1 MVCGGVRD
9 AQSMMDSRFQRV
21 SPLLLKM
28 KLTSCGVG
36 PLEDLH
42 LNREASGIG
51 LGQARMLD
59 DCIQRSELNRR
70 WFCCLQKNVM
80 AL

>member
-28 KLTSCGVG
+28 KPTSCDVG
-36 PLEDLH
+36 PLEALH

-51 LGQARMLD
+51 LGQVRMLD
-59 DCIQRSELNRR
+59 DCIQSELNRR
-70 WFCCLQKNVM
+70 YFCCLQKNVM